1 SPLFASSP
9 PGLFH
14 PLPAFN
20 RRVRLVSL
28 PPSLAKKVVSTVAV
42 SVDLVLA
49 KKVVSTVAVSVDL
62 VFDRQGGGEFSITWR
77 VGDLWSHTERG
88 RCADISRAAVVVE
101 GFQNGEPM
109 AVCQLAEGVKEHR
122 FGGGLK
128 PVEQQW
134 VVGQIGEFLGIGFGG
149 VLGVDEEASRRG
161 GRNNWSDDEE
171 W

>member
-1 SPLFASSP
+1 MA
-9 PGLFH
+9 
-14 PLPAFN
+14 
-20 RRVRLVSL
+20 VCQ
-28 PPSLAKKVVSTVAV
+28 LAEGVKEHR
-42 SVDLVLA
+42 
-49 KKVVSTVAVSVDL
+49 
-62 VFDRQGGGEFSITWR
+62 FGGGLKPVEQQWV
-77 VGDLWSHTERG
+77 VGQIGELGTRFFP
-88 RCADISRAAVVVE
+88 SR
-101 GFQNGEPM
+101 FQNGEPM